1 MLLKLKHPSLIAALI
16 TAGLTLSG
24 CGGGGSGGS
33 SDAGAASGGG
43 VSTGGTTGDGGAGS
57 GGGGSTGGGT
67 TDPVTPPGD
76 DALPALVPGVLQG
89 ALTLVAG
96 NPDGYGVVG
105 GDLADARFQQPNL
118 LISDGHGGYFLS
130 DIGAYVI
137 RRITASGKVYT
148 YAGVPY
154 SKGYRNGAASQALF
168 TNPRGLALDSA
179 GNLYVADSGNSAIR
193 KITPEGVVTTVAG
206 GPSNVGYTDGPIATA
221 DFLYPEGVGVDAAGN
236 IFVADTMNDCLR
248 KIIPAGVVSTFSGA
262 CTMALNAA
270 TPIDGTNVTARFKDL
285 GQILMKADGSM
296 YVTDSGAVRHVAANG
311 AVTTIAGMLGTHDFA
326 DGVGSAARFR
336 RPQGMALSGT
346 TLVVADPGN
355 MRIRSIDLTTNTV
368 TTIAGMAA
376 VGAVNGPALS
386 ASFNNPTGVA
396 FSGADV
402 LVADY
407 FNPLIRKISNGVVT
421 TVGGRMPA
429 VGSTDGVG
437 AAARFNLPTSLAA
450 DADGAIYV
458 LDRNNAA
465 IRKVSGT
472 TTTTFV
478 SGSQLSL
485 PRAMI
490 SGKTEGFLVAET
502 NRLLNISATG
512 VITVLAGNVTP
523 ANVDGAALSAR
534 FKTISALAMDA
545 TGQVLIAESGNCQIR
560 VLATDGTVTT
570 LAGKASTTSVDNCRF
585 ADGTGAAATFNNPSA
600 LAVGSAGEIYVA
612 DVGDNGSGVIRKIV
626 PGSGNVNGVVTTVA
640 GSTSE
645 GGHVDGLGAEARF
658 GRINALA
665 FVNGELLI
673 GDAGGSL
680 RGYSSATGVVRSLIG
695 IKGEVGV
702 RLGASNVAA
711 GSVSGILANGAE
723 LIFSTPNAVV
733 RFTPAGSGHLPG
745 I

>member
-1 MLLKLKHPSLIAALI
+1 MLLKLKHPSLVAALI

-43 VSTGGTTGDGGAGS
+43 
-57 GGGGSTGGGT
+57 GSTGGGT

-76 DALPALVPGVLQG
+76 DAVPALVPGVLQG

-105 GDLADARFQQPNL
+105 GDLVDARFQQPNL

-168 TNPRGLALDSA
+168 NNPRGLALDSA
-179 GNLYVADSGNSAIR
+179 GNLYVADSGNIAIR
-193 KITPEGVVTTVAG
+193 KITPEGEVSTVAG

-248 KIIPAGVVSTFSGA
+248 KVTPAGVVTTFSGA
-262 CTMALNAA
+262 CTMGLNAA
-270 TPIDGTNVTARFKDL
+270 TPIDGTNITARFKDL

-296 YVTDSGAVRHVAANG
+296 FVTDSGAVRHVATNG
-311 AVTTIAGMLGTHDFA
+311 SVTTIAGMLGTHDFA
-326 DGVGSAARFR
+326 DGVGSAARFK

-376 VGAVNGPALS
+376 VGAVDGPALS

-437 AAARFNLPTSLAA
+437 AAARFNLPSSLAA

-465 IRKVSGT
+465 IRKLSGT

-490 SGKTEGFLVAET
+490 AGKTEGFVVAET
-502 NRLLNISATG
+502 NRLLNVSATG
-512 VITVLAGNVTP
+512 VITVLAGSVTP
-523 ANVDGAALSAR
+523 ANIDGPALSAR

-680 RGYSSATGVVRSLIG
+680 RGYSPATGVVRSLIG

>member
-24 CGGGGSGGS
+24 CGGGGSSGS
-33 SDAGAASGGG
+33 SDAGSA
-43 VSTGGTTGDGGAGS
+43 S
-57 GGGGSTGGGT
+57 GGGGSTDGGT
-67 TDPVTPPGD
+67 TDPVTPGD
-76 DALPALVPGVLQG
+76 DTLPALVPGLLQG
-89 ALTLVAG
+89 TLTLLAG

-137 RRITASGKVYT
+137 RRITASGKVST

-154 SKGYRNGAASQALF
+154 SKGYQNGAASQALF
-168 TNPRGLALDSA
+168 NNPRGLALDSA
-179 GNLYVADSGNSAIR
+179 GNLYVADSGNIAIR
-193 KITPEGVVTTVAG
+193 KITPDGEVSTVAG
-206 GPSNVGYTDGPIATA
+206 GPSNVGYTDGPVATA

-248 KIIPAGVVSTFSGA
+248 KVTPAGVVSTFSGA

-270 TPIDGTNVTARFKDL
+270 TPIDGTNITARFKDL

-296 YVTDSGAVRHVAANG
+296 YVTDSGAVRHVATNG
-311 AVTTIAGMLGTHDFA
+311 SVTTIAGMLGTHDFA
-326 DGVGSAARFR
+326 DGVGSAARFK

-376 VGAVNGPALS
+376 VGAIDGPALS

-429 VGSTDGVG
+429 VGLTDGVG
-437 AAARFNLPTSLAA
+437 SAARFNLPTSLAA

-465 IRKVSGT
+465 IRKMSGT

-490 SGKTEGFLVAET
+490 ASGTEGFVVAET
-502 NRLLNISATG
+502 NRLLNVSATG
-512 VITVLAGNVTP
+512 VITAMAGSVTP

-545 TGQVLIAESGNCQIR
+545 AGQVLIAESGNCQIR
-560 VLATDGTVTT
+560 ILATDGTVTT

-585 ADGTGAAATFNNPSA
+585 ADGTGVAATFNNPTA
-600 LAVGSAGEIYVA
+600 LAVGTTGEIYVA
-612 DVGDNGSGVIRKIV
+612 DLGDNGNGVIRKIV

-665 FVNGELLI
+665 FVSGELLI
-673 GDAGGSL
+673 GDAGGSI
-680 RGYSSATGVVRSLIG
+680 RGYSPATGVVRSLIG

-711 GSVSGILANGAE
+711 GAVSGILATGTD
-723 LIFSTPNAVV
+723 LFFSTPNAVV
-733 RFTPAGSGHLPG
+733 RFSPAGL
-745 I
+745 